1 MIKNFTVIE
10 SFTHYIPTG
19 LGWIE
24 GLDQLGHNVYAIPT
38 THYDYSTM
46 SLEDIDWTIF
56 MGTPDLQKLS
66 QFKQLNPDT
75 KVIIVCFGWDNIYL
89 DLKNY
94 VDVWVEHTYKHDLVD
109 AKFEEYGM
117 KLHHIPLGAS
127 NRVFTSLEIEKI
139 YDLSFI
145 GQFGEKGHGYR
156 HQDHYLYPIIKL
168 GLNGF
173 YSGFD
178 GYDCIKH
185 ETINQIYNQSKINLN
200 FHYQY
205 QKEQTT
211 DLSTSIDFNG
221 RVFEI
226 ALAGGFQLC
235 DHPNVNEYFGDG
247 IIYSSKEDWLDTF
260 NFYLKNPYL
269 RKELSLKAQQIALQN
284 HTWKNRMQQ
293 LIDIL

>member
-38 THYDYSTM
+38 SQYDYSTM

-75 KVIIVCFGWDNIYL
+75 KVIVVCFGWNDIYL
-89 DLKNY
+89 DLRKY
-94 VDVWVEHTYKHDLVD
+94 VDIWIEHTYKHDLVD
-109 AKFEEYGM
+109 SEFEKHGI
-117 KLHHIPLGAS
+117 KLNHIPLGAS
-127 NRVFTSLEIEKI
+127 SKVFSPLEINKT
-139 YDLSFI
+139 YDLSFV

-156 HQDHYLYPIIKL
+156 HQDYYLYPL
-168 GLNGF
+168 MGLNLNGF
-173 YSGFD
+173 YSGF
-178 GYDCIKH
+178 GKYNPVQH
-185 ETINQIYNQSKINLN
+185 EFLNQIYNQSKINLN
-200 FHYQY
+200 FHYQS
-205 QKEQTT
+205 QKEQST
-211 DLSTSIDFNG
+211 DMSTSIDFNG

-235 DHPNVNEYFGDG
+235 DHPNVNEYFGDE

-260 NFYLKNPYL
+260 NYYLNNPDL
-269 RKELSLKAQQIALQN
+269 RKELSLKAHQKALAN
-284 HTWKNRMQQ
+284 HTWKSRMSD
-293 LIDIL
+293 LIKLL

>member
-1 MIKNFTVIE
+1 MIKNFTIIE
-10 SFTHYIPTG
+10 SFTHFIPTG

-24 GLDQLGHNVYAIPT
+24 GLDQLGHNTYAIPT
-38 THYDYSTM
+38 SQYDYSDM
-46 SLEDIDWTIF
+46 SLNDMDWVVF
-56 MGTPDLQKLS
+56 MGVPNLEKFYK
-66 QFKQLNPDT
+66 FKHLNPNV
-75 KVIIVCFGWDNIYL
+75 KIIIVCFGWDNIYL